1 MPDIALPAVFF
12 AGLVSFLS
20 PCVLPLVPPY
30 LTYLAGAS
38 LDQITGE
45 TVDRDI
51 RRRAILSAVCF
62 VAGLGAVFIAL
73 GASASV
79 VGGLLLNL
87 RRMLAGQLEAL
98 AAAGWLPQAWA
109 TSIEP
114 FSLIAGIIIILMGL
128 HFLGVFRFAFLYR
141 EARFESRTAPG
152 AWGGFVMGLAF
163 AFGWTPCIGP
173 VLATVLAI
181 AGRDG
186 SVGYGAFLLLVYTL
200 GLGLPFILAAF
211 AMNPFMHFLRGFRSH
226 LGTVE
231 KVMGGLLVL
240 AGVGFLTGG
249 MADFSVWLQG
259 TFPLLNRLG

>member
-152 AWGGFVMGLAF
+152 A
-163 AFGWTPCIGP
+163 
-173 VLATVLAI
+173 
-181 AGRDG
+181 
-186 SVGYGAFLLLVYTL
+186 
-200 GLGLPFILAAF
+200 
-211 AMNPFMHFLRGFRSH
+211 
-226 LGTVE
+226 
-231 KVMGGLLVL
+231 
-240 AGVGFLTGG
+240 
-249 MADFSVWLQG
+249 
-259 TFPLLNRLG
+259 